1 MQHIIVISDG
11 TGGTAK
17 RLLDAALVQ
26 FPEHEA
32 HISVRPEVRT
42 PEQIQIVM
50 SEAEAKGSFIV
61 HTMASEEMRAEVLRL
76 GKLHNIET
84 IDMMGSLLARLSSQ
98 FDISPTSKPGLFTR
112 LNSDYFRRIKAVEF
126 AIKHDDG
133 KRVNDL
139 EDAEFVLLGVSR
151 TFKTPLSIYM
161 SFMGWHTANVP
172 IILDITPPE
181 ILEKIKSKRVYC
193 LTTRPRRLSVLRRT
207 RQDYLGGS
215 TGDYATVP
223 HAARELEYAEAFY
236 NKHPGWTLIDVT
248 NKPIE
253 EIASEI
259 LSVARKRNAP

>member
-26 FPEHEA
+26 FPEHES
-32 HISVRPEVRT
+32 HISVRPDIRT
-42 PEQIQIVM
+42 TEQIQVIM

-61 HTMASEEMRAEVLRL
+61 HTMATEEMRVEILRL

-112 LNSDYFRRIKAVEF
+112 LNSDYFRRIEAVEF

-172 IILDITPPE
+172 IILGITPPDV
-181 ILEKIKSKRVYC
+181 LEKLNSKRVYC
-193 LTTRPRRLSVLRRT
+193 LQPDHADCQSCVAQGRNILEAQLVITQQYRMQQESLNMRRHFIVNI
-207 RQDYLGGS
+207 QDG
-215 TGDYATVP
+215 
-223 HAARELEYAEAFY
+223 H
-236 NKHPGWTLIDVT
+236 
-248 NKPIE
+248 
-253 EIASEI
+253 
-259 LSVARKRNAP
+259 